1 MSINVHEF
9 TRVASIKLI
18 YQVEQKVSYQNVVN
32 DWNQVIHSMF
42 NQMRLIQP
50 IKCST
55 THLTSSP

>member
-50 IKCST
+50 IHCST